1 MTQEDIYK
9 CHGRMQG
16 DYQVFIPS
24 NSGLAEKLRGSALT
38 NNPRGSD
45 INNNQNKRSVLDTN
59 SKATYEKNN

>member
-1 MTQEDIYK
+1 MTQEGIYE
-9 CHGRMQG
+9 CHGRIQG
-16 DYQVFIPS
+16 DYQVFIP
-24 NSGLAEKLRGSALT
+24 NKSGLAEKLRGSALT